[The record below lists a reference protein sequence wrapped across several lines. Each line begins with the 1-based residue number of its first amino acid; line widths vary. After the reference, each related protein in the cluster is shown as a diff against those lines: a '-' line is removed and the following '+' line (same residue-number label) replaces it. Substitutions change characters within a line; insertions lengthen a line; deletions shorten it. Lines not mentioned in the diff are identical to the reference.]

1 CNKYALYDTE
11 SSGIIRYDFQST
23 NRKMYLKIEKISV
36 EHLFGFLNYDI
47 ELPESENVVI
57 TGPNGYGKTM
67 LLKLIHNA
75 LSNNYAEL
83 SQINFSTFELFTNLG
98 RVRYLNSAS
107 GIQVESFLHDKKKII
122 THSAQQAS
130 EEKVFDGTREYS
142 ILIHSVHLNDE
153 SESYSIITKQR
164 AFLEDKMKL
173 AQTRLSKLDQLVED
187 LFSCISKKSQAFQND
202 QLPEMLQQRVIGLQA
217 TLATY
222 TQFGLLP
229 KSSKYLK
236 SDLNL
241 VSDSTINLKDKLA
254 EIFYEESLNEDFVA
268 RLCMFSELIAK
279 KKFSFKTLTISP
291 EVGFAFFNHVG
302 TNIPL
307 HKLSS
312 GEKNQVSI
320 FFDLIFKAENGTLI
334 LIDEPEVS
342 LHISWQRDLLN
353 EFSQISRFNHYSQ
366 LIVTTHSPD
375 VIGDDWENSV
385 DLFDKHV
392 IVKSN

>member
-1 CNKYALYDTE
+1 
-11 SSGIIRYDFQST
+11 
-23 NRKMYLKIEKISV
+23 MYLKIEKISV

-291 EVGFAFFNHVG
+291 EVGFAFYNHVG